1 MHSATTSRR
10 YIHLNQL
17 HAKAWVGVRG
27 EVVIDH
33 LSSKSDNFPQKCALI
48 GGGGG
53 QHFGNI
59 WQWKPILKLL
69 FFAECRMLL
78 QQGSCTE
85 FMLSPFDPALLFIR
99 ILPN

>member
-33 LSSKSDNFPQKCALI
+33 SSSKSDNFPQKCALI

-53 QHFGNI
+53 AAFWEHLAVET
-59 WQWKPILKLL
+59 KPKTFIPCGMQDAAAAGLL
-69 FFAECRMLL
+69 Y
-78 QQGSCTE
+78 
-85 FMLSPFDPALLFIR
+85 
-99 ILPN
+99 